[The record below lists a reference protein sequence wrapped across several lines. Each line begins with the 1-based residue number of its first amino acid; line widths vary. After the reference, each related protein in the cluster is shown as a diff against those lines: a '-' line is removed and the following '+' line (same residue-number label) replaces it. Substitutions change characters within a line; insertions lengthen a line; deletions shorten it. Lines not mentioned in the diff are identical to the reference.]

1 MTSLIQIQVWN
12 KMLITFRDKT
22 WPAGQQVSCCT
33 LSEDN
38 YYNVGSNT
46 SKTGP
51 WSDVKRQTR
60 PAIQSLAS
68 NVCRGCASLSLITG
82 LARLILEDSD
92 LWAHVTVSVWQTG
105 DKYREKIFWLRVNT
119 DWGIF
124 TFQCG
129 HLTPSLSW
137 LLLPTGLPRLHRWYL
152 SSPGSVVNHF
162 CGKTFD

>member
-1 MTSLIQIQVWN
+1 MTSLIQIPVWN

-22 WPAGQQVSCCT
+22 WPAGQHVSRT

-38 YYNVGSNT
+38 YYNMGSNT
-46 SKTGP
+46 SRTGP
-51 WSDVKRQTR
+51 WSDVST
-60 PAIQSLAS
+60 AIQSLA
-68 NVCRGCASLSLITG
+68 VMFVEGCASLSLITG
-82 LARLILEDSD
+82 LARLILEGSD

-119 DWGIF
+119 DWGGVF
-124 TFQCG
+124 TFHWG
-129 HLTPSLSW
+129 TPSHRHW
-137 LLLPTGLPRLHRWYL
+137 LHRWYL